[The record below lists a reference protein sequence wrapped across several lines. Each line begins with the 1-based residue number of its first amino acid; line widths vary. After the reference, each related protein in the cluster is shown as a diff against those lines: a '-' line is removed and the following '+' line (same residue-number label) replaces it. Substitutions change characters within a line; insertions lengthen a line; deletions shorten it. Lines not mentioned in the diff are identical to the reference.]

1 MTTTTHYARSTYR
14 STHPRPGA
22 IFTVDPAM
30 AEQLAGLHPALRP
43 ALLTRLPGTTGGTL
57 RDHDALLVLAEGYAV
72 YISSDPDDHRLPWR
86 ARTLRAT
93 GAMQW
98 ADPLTAGR
106 LRRLLCAHFGTTP
119 PRIHPRR
126 G

>member
-1 MTTTTHYARSTYR
+1 MTMTMTTHYARSTYGSIRR
-14 STHPRPGA
+14 SGA
-22 IFTVDPAM
+22 ILTVDPAL
-30 AEQLAGLHPALRP
+30 AEQLAGLHTALRP
-43 ALLTRLPGTTGGTL
+43 ALLTRLPGTTAGTL
-57 RDHDALLVLAEGYAV
+57 RDHDALLVLAEGYTV
-72 YISSDPDDHRLPWR
+72 YISGDDDPCLPWR
-86 ARTLRAT
+86 AHTLRAT